1 MTTESFWKKTAE
13 TLNNRCLE
21 LEGELAQMTKWR
33 DGAVADANENHQKY
47 VERKKQVLRTLYG
60 GSVQVEELRN
70 QLEAETERA
79 DANYDDFIQLDQE
92 HGELIEKYQ
101 AKDAALDRQRAIN
114 AAHLRWIDGCTNWL
128 GEHTVYWLKL
138 LKSHGFTD
146 GNSTSYYRIKQVHD
160 AYHEVGAKYPWEE
173 EE

>member
-60 GSVQVEELRN
+60 GSVRAEELKADNDYLKRRVQDLCKDVDHHAEQADKWRN
-70 QLEAETERA
+70 R
-79 DANYDDFIQLDQE
+79 NR
-92 HGELIEKYQ
+92 ELVT
-101 AKDAALDRQRAIN
+101 
-114 AAHLRWIDGCTNWL
+114 WVDGCTNWL
-128 GEHTVYWLKL
+128 GEHCVYWLKL
-138 LKSHGFTD
+138 LRGYGLQD
-146 GNSTSYYRIKQVHD
+146 GNSTSYHGIKQIHD
-160 AYHEVGAKYPWEE
+160 AYHFGGVEYPWQED
-173 EE
+173 